1 MRAGY
6 AAAKSPA
13 ERERGLERERARE
26 RSRREASP
34 FGKQPLAA
42 GDTSP
47 TRAALPPSPLG
58 RGAEGRAAAGEGAAP
73 PAKPRQLQV
82 KIGGAEVAPTADKLD
97 TGGAGRGWWVSRC
110 MGAITPRSDHW

>member
-42 GDTSP
+42 VDTSP
-47 TRAALPPSPLG
+47 TRGALPPSPLG
-58 RGAEGRAAAGEGAAP
+58 RGAAEGRAVSESAAAP

-82 KIGGAEVAPTADKLD
+82 KIGGAEVAPAADKLD
-97 TGGAGRGWWVSRC
+97 TGGGRGGSWWLSGH
-110 MGAITPRSDHW
+110 MLG